1 MLLEHYEDGWSLKML
16 IWVGIY
22 RLMKL
27 YYRYPHFPSKDILY
41 WAAFMSVRVLVAC
54 KIAWSRGRYSK
65 SQRIHQNMTVGA
77 VWAHSRVQ
85 NSTIACV
92 MTISALTIT
101 CKMAPS
107 RARWICPDFAC
118 LLELWSRAWCVHH
131 VRDLAEPITF
141 CTKLQMLW
149 NFYGDFF
156 RPFLMLCKKFSSKRC
171 HLEGLKNHVILVCK
185 ILNHFHS
192 NSHFSQHMKAFD
204 VIQIGDENR
213 LPGLQSHEVSC
224 QNSI

>member
-1 MLLEHYEDGWSLKML
+1 MLLEHYEGGWLLKIL
-16 IWVGIY
+16 IWMGIY

-27 YYRYPHFPSKDILY
+27 HDRCLLFPSKDIFY
-41 WAAFMSVRVLVAC
+41 WAAFRPIEVSVGC
-54 KIAWSRGRYSK
+54 KIASSRERYSK
-65 SQRIHQNMTVGA
+65 SQRILQNMTVGA
-77 VWAHSRVQ
+77 VWALRRVQ
-85 NSTIACV
+85 DSSIACV

-101 CKMAPS
+101 CVMAQS
-107 RARWICPDFAC
+107 RGWWICQEFAC

-204 VIQIGDENR
+204 VIQIGDATR
-213 LPGLQSHEVSC
+213 LTGLQFHEVSC

>member
-1 MLLEHYEDGWSLKML
+1 
-16 IWVGIY
+16 
-22 RLMKL
+22 MKL

-107 RARWICPDFAC
+107 RARWICQDLHAYWNFG
-118 LLELWSRAWCVHH
+118 R
-131 VRDLAEPITF
+131 VRDVSIT
-141 CTKLQMLW
+141 C
-149 NFYGDFF
+149 
-156 RPFLMLCKKFSSKRC
+156 
-171 HLEGLKNHVILVCK
+171 VIL
-185 ILNHFHS
+185 
-192 NSHFSQHMKAFD
+192 
-204 VIQIGDENR
+204 
-213 LPGLQSHEVSC
+213 
-224 QNSI
+224 QNP